1 MTTIHYTFG
10 TVLFCSLDA
19 TRELVEA
26 ALTNPTR
33 IRRGTQP
40 MTTTIGQA
48 TLQRLSCSDGIDL
61 A

>member
-1 MTTIHYTFG
+1 MTTTHYTFG
-10 TVLFCSLDA
+10 TVLSRSLDA

-40 MTTTIGQA
+40 MTITIEQP
-48 TLQRLSCSDGIDL
+48 TLQRLSCSGGIGL

>member
-33 IRRGTQP
+33 IRRG
-40 MTTTIGQA
+40 
-48 TLQRLSCSDGIDL
+48 RNR
-61 A
+61 